1 MASISAPPLALSQ
14 VGRAMHDVGLAGL
27 LGGNMFGRFAL
38 HPAVTELGDARER
51 GKVVNAAWKRYGA
64 INSLS
69 LLAVTTGWLGA
80 RLDEAA
86 DGRLSPPERRLARAK
101 DVLVGVVAVTGIATA
116 AEGIRFSRSAP
127 DGAVPLRDGDH
138 AAAEARPDSR
148 ALKRR
153 LARAQAV
160 LVGSVAITGLAPAA
174 EGRRCARSAPGGA
187 VPLRDGDHAA
197 DEAKAHSRSLKR
209 RVNVLGGISLGAEAG
224 LVAVNAA
231 LNQRNFRRPPA
242 RRLVPRLGRV

>member
-80 RLDEAA
+80 RLDEAS

-116 AEGIRFSRSAP
+116 AEGVRFSRSAP

-138 AAAEARPDSR
+138 TEGGAKPDSR

-153 LARAQAV
+153 L
-160 LVGSVAITGLAPAA
+160 
-174 EGRRCARSAPGGA
+174 
-187 VPLRDGDHAA
+187 
-197 DEAKAHSRSLKR
+197 
-209 RVNVLGGISLGAEAG
+209 NVLGAVSLGAEAG

-242 RRLVPRLGRV
+242 RRLIPRFGRV